1 MKDRALKLMTSCK
14 HCTIS
19 SLGEDGKPQSAFVG
33 FSEDKDFNLVI
44 GTYRDSRK
52 YKNISERPAVSI
64 VVADENKRLEVQYE
78 GNARIINPMELRER
92 LKIHF
97 QKLPSAE
104 KRINDPNQAWVL
116 IEPTWIRFVD
126 ANIAPINY
134 EEIPLS

>member
-64 VVADENKRLEVQYE
+64 VVSELMTIVEQDMVDRKKLSHELADCLWSILVI
-78 GNARIINPMELRER
+78 ARKLDVDIERAFWTTMGELD
-92 LKIHF
+92 
-97 QKLPSAE
+97 QKFEDGTA
-104 KRINDPNQAWVL
+104 
-116 IEPTWIRFVD
+116 
-126 ANIAPINY
+126 
-134 EEIPLS
+134 